1 MDEER
6 LAEILAAAF
15 EKLGMGEFGKNLG
28 ATNKNLT
35 EAQKK
40 QLKQKELLDA
50 TNKKFIDLN
59 EQIKKGRKQYID
71 LGEDLKKLNQNIED
85 ISDPIKRQRLEIERN
100 ILAQKFLTETNKKAS
115 EDFSK
120 ILGVTLVKG
129 LFNATKTLV
138 NSLQGGGSGVKLAAD
153 LMGTALDSTQSVF
166 TGIAKT
172 GETMGTAM
180 MAAGGKSAKMGSKV
194 ALASTALEFFTSAV
208 TSAAKE
214 GINLLSTEAEKQIK
228 AFNTAAS
235 AGALFGRGMDD
246 LRLYA
251 RNAGLTVDQFAN
263 VINNNSSDLARA
275 GYTVEQGA
283 RIVGN
288 VTSRFA
294 VQIGKSGQTLQT
306 EMLNLG
312 LGFEEQANLTAQ
324 VVSDLKRTGAAA
336 TNGQVATATLEI
348 AKNMR
353 AVADIMGEE
362 YKARQDAAKKQ
373 AEQYAFQ
380 AKVNEI
386 ARRTNDPGLPKRVEL
401 AMSLMSESNRRAA
414 IQATVLN
421 GAVTDVAANLTGGA
435 DAGRDFANALM
446 SGRTSMQDLTNGTA
460 MLNDRFQ
467 QGTSATGTALS
478 RLTIATGEL
487 AEISQ
492 AYDQQQQDSFKANS
506 RNINKAI
513 QDAESLAGSQGGLQ
527 GELIGVERQAQ
538 ALKIAIQ
545 DILTPS
551 IINFGKVSN
560 EVIASV
566 RKAVSNID
574 GGGSKTPKISEGVTN
589 VGLGITALGAITAL
603 LGGAASLTGVGAAV
617 GVPLISAGTTMMT
630 GGGAVT
636 TAGALGSLAGF
647 DEGGI
652 AEGPKS
658 GYPATLHGTEA
669 VVPLSDNRSIP
680 VSMDTG
686 ALTAAVHQQSGIL
699 TEILRTMR
707 DTNSLTSGILQH
719 TM

>member
-6 LAEILAAAF
+6 IAEILAAAF
-15 EKLGMGEFGKNLG
+15 EKLGMGEFGKNISN
-28 ATNKNLT
+28 ANKNLS

-40 QLKQKELLDA
+40 QQKQKELVDA
-50 TNKKFIDLN
+50 TAKKFVDLN
-59 EQIKKGRKQYID
+59 EQLKKGRKQYID
-71 LGEDLKKLNQNIED
+71 LGEDLKRLNQNID
-85 ISDPIKRQRLEIERN
+85 DVADPLKRQKLEIERN
-100 ILAQKFLTETNKKAS
+100 ILAQKFLTDTNKKAS

-138 NSLQGGGSGVKLAAD
+138 NSLQGGSSGVKLAAD

-180 MAAGGKSAKMGSKV
+180 MAAGGKTAKLGGRM
-194 ALASTALEFFTSAV
+194 AIASTALEFFTSAV

-214 GINLLSTEAEKQIK
+214 GINLLATEAEKTIK
-228 AFNTAAS
+228 AFNTATS

-251 RNAGLTVDQFAN
+251 RNAGLTVEQFSN
-263 VINNNSSDLARA
+263 VISNNSSDLARA

-324 VVSDLKRTGAAA
+324 VVSDLKRTGGTA
-336 TNGQVATATLEI
+336 TNGQVAQATANI
-348 AKNMR
+348 AKNMKI
-353 AVADIMGEE
+353 VADIMGEE
-362 YKARQDAAKKQ
+362 AKARTDAAKKQ
-373 AEQYAFQ
+373 AEAYAFDVMLRKRAKETNNLELINTTYQ
-380 AKVNEI
+380 AL
-386 ARRTNDPGLPKRVEL
+386 GM
-401 AMSLMSESNRRAA
+401 MSPAIREAS

-421 GAVTDVAANLTGGA
+421 GAIPSVAANLIDGGKSA
-435 DAGRDFANALM
+435 RTFAYNLM
-446 SGRTSMQDLTNGTA
+446 NGNGSLESLTQGTRE
-460 MLNDRFQ
+460 LNDTFQ
-467 QGTSATGTALS
+467 NSNSELGRAVG
-478 RLTIATGEL
+478 RVTIATGDL
-487 AEISQ
+487 ADISQ
-492 AYDQQQQDSFKANS
+492 AYTDQQQDAFKITSDNF
-506 RNINKAI
+506 NKSL
-513 QDAESLAGSQGGLQ
+513 QDAETLSGAHGGLQ
-527 GELIGVERQAQ
+527 GELMGVERQAQ
-538 ALKIAIQ
+538 ALKISIQ

-566 RKAVSNID
+566 RKAVSNVGS
-574 GGGSKTPKISEGVTN
+574 GGGTPKISESVTN
-589 VGLGITALGAITAL
+589 VGLGVTALGALTAL

-617 GVPLISAGTTMMT
+617 GVPMIAAGTGMMT

-636 TAGALGSLAGF
+636 TAGALGSMMGF
-647 DEGGI
+647 DDGGI

-719 TM
+719 SM

>member
-1 MDEER
+1 
-6 LAEILAAAF
+6 
-15 EKLGMGEFGKNLG
+15 
-28 ATNKNLT
+28 
-35 EAQKK
+35 
-40 QLKQKELLDA
+40 
-50 TNKKFIDLN
+50 
-59 EQIKKGRKQYID
+59 
-71 LGEDLKKLNQNIED
+71 
-85 ISDPIKRQRLEIERN
+85 
-100 ILAQKFLTETNKKAS
+100 
-115 EDFSK
+115 
-120 ILGVTLVKG
+120 
-129 LFNATKTLV
+129 
-138 NSLQGGGSGVKLAAD
+138 
-153 LMGTALDSTQSVF
+153 
-166 TGIAKT
+166 
-172 GETMGTAM
+172 
-180 MAAGGKSAKMGSKV
+180 
-194 ALASTALEFFTSAV
+194 
-208 TSAAKE
+208 
-214 GINLLSTEAEKQIK
+214 
-228 AFNTAAS
+228 
-235 AGALFGRGMDD
+235 
-246 LRLYA
+246 
-251 RNAGLTVDQFAN
+251 
-263 VINNNSSDLARA
+263 
-275 GYTVEQGA
+275 
-283 RIVGN
+283 
-288 VTSRFA
+288 
-294 VQIGKSGQTLQT
+294 
-306 EMLNLG
+306 MLNLG

-324 VVSDLKRTGAAA
+324 VVSDLKRTGATA

-386 ARRTNDPGLPKRVEL
+386 AKRTGDPGLPKRVEL

-478 RLTIATGEL
+478 RLTIATGDL

-513 QDAESLAGSQGGLQ
+513 QDAETLAGSQGGLQ

-538 ALKIAIQ
+538 ALKISIQ

-566 RKAVSNID
+566 RKAVSNVGS
-574 GGGSKTPKISEGVTN
+574 GGGTPKISESVTN
-589 VGLGITALGAITAL
+589 VGLGVTALGALTAL
-603 LGGAASLTGVGAAV
+603 LGGVASLTGFGAAV
-617 GVPLISAGTTMMT
+617 GVPMISAGTSMMT

-636 TAGALGSLAGF
+636 TAGALGSLTGYA
-647 DEGGI
+647 DGGI

-719 TM
+719 SM

>member
-15 EKLGMGEFGKNLG
+15 EKLGMGEFGKNISN
-28 ATNKNLT
+28 TNKNLS

-40 QLKQKELLDA
+40 QQKQKELVDA
-50 TNKKFIDLN
+50 TAKKFVDLN
-59 EQIKKGRKQYID
+59 EQLKKGRKQYVD
-71 LGEDLKKLNQNIED
+71 LGDTLKSLNQNID
-85 ISDPIKRQRLEIERN
+85 DVTDPIKRQRLEVERN
-100 ILAQKFLTETNKKAS
+100 IIAQKFLTETNKKAGL
-115 EDFSK
+115 ELSK
-120 ILGVTLVKG
+120 AVGETLVKG

-138 NSLQGGGSGVKLAAD
+138 RDLQSGGSGVQLAAD
-153 LMGTALDSTQSVF
+153 LMSVALDTNQSVL
-166 TGIAKT
+166 TGVAKT
-172 GETMGTAM
+172 GGTAGMAM
-180 MAAGGKSAKMGSKV
+180 MAAGGKTAKFGGKI
-194 ALASTALEFFTSAV
+194 AIASTVLEYFSSALT
-208 TSAAKE
+208 AATKE
-214 GINLLSTEAEKQIK
+214 GIQLLATEAEKTIK
-228 AFNTAAS
+228 AFNTATS

-246 LRLYA
+246 MRFYA
-251 RNAGLTVDQFAN
+251 TRAGLTVDQFSN
-263 VINNNSSDLARA
+263 VIKNNSGDLARA
-275 GYTVEQGA
+275 GYTVADGA
-283 RIVGN
+283 KIVGN

-294 VQIGKSGQTLQT
+294 VQTGKSGQTLQR

-312 LGFEEQANLTAQ
+312 MGFEEQANLTAQ
-324 VVSDLKRTGAAA
+324 VVSDLKRTGGTA
-336 TNGQVATATLEI
+336 TNGQVAQATADI
-348 AKNMR
+348 AKNMK

-386 ARRTNDPGLPKRVEL
+386 AKRTGDPGLPKRVEL

-460 MLNDRFQ
+460 ILNDKFQ
-467 QGTSATGTALS
+467 QGTSSTGEALS
-478 RLTIATGEL
+478 RLTIATGDL
-487 AEISQ
+487 AEYSQ
-492 AYDQQQQDSFKANS
+492 AYNEQQQDSFKADS
-506 RNINKAI
+506 KNIGKALR
-513 QDAESLAGSQGGLQ
+513 DAETLAGARGGLQ
-527 GELIGVERQAQ
+527 NELIGVEIQAQ
-538 ALKIAIQ
+538 SLKMSIQ

-551 IINFGKVSN
+551 IVKFGKVSN
-560 EVIASV
+560 EVLDSV
-566 RKAVSNID
+566 RKAVSKLSGKSEEATGSKANPMNWNTSQLI
-574 GGGSKTPKISEGVTN
+574 GGGMVLAG
-589 VGLGITALGAITAL
+589 GLMTA
-603 LGGAASLTGVGAAV
+603 TGVGAAA
-617 GVPLISAGTTMMT
+617 GLPLASLGLGLAAEGTLAGI
-630 GGGAVT
+630 G
-636 TAGALGSLAGF
+636 GF

-669 VVPLSDNRSIP
+669 VVPLSNNRSIP

-686 ALTAAVHQQSGIL
+686 ELTAAVHQQSGIL

-719 TM
+719 SM

>member
-1 MDEER
+1 
-6 LAEILAAAF
+6 
-15 EKLGMGEFGKNLG
+15 
-28 ATNKNLT
+28 
-35 EAQKK
+35 
-40 QLKQKELLDA
+40 
-50 TNKKFIDLN
+50 
-59 EQIKKGRKQYID
+59 
-71 LGEDLKKLNQNIED
+71 
-85 ISDPIKRQRLEIERN
+85 
-100 ILAQKFLTETNKKAS
+100 
-115 EDFSK
+115 
-120 ILGVTLVKG
+120 
-129 LFNATKTLV
+129 
-138 NSLQGGGSGVKLAAD
+138 
-153 LMGTALDSTQSVF
+153 
-166 TGIAKT
+166 
-172 GETMGTAM
+172 M
-180 MAAGGKSAKMGSKV
+180 MAAGGKSAKLGSKV

-214 GINLLSTEAEKQIK
+214 GINLLATEAEKQIK

-246 LRLYA
+246 LRVYA
-251 RNAGLTVDQFAN
+251 RNAGLTVDQFSN
-263 VINNNSSDLARA
+263 VISNNSSDLARA

-324 VVSDLKRTGAAA
+324 VVSDLKRTGATA

-386 ARRTNDPGLPKRVEL
+386 AKRTGDPGLPKRVEL

-478 RLTIATGEL
+478 RLTIATGDL

-513 QDAESLAGSQGGLQ
+513 QDAETLAGSQGGLQ

-538 ALKIAIQ
+538 ALKISIQ

-566 RKAVSNID
+566 RKAVSNVGS
-574 GGGSKTPKISEGVTN
+574 GGGTPKISESVTN
-589 VGLGITALGAITAL
+589 VGLGVTALGALTAL
-603 LGGAASLTGVGAAV
+603 LGGAASLTGLGAAV
-617 GVPLISAGTTMMT
+617 GVPMIAAGTSMMT

-636 TAGALGSLAGF
+636 TAGALGSMMGF
-647 DEGGI
+647 DDGGI

-719 TM
+719 SM